1 MLIDSNSILDTS
13 TKKTMSQVFDFS
25 KEYVTIET
33 DKNTI
38 YKAGEGI
45 SISSDNTISL
55 ASQGDST
62 EVESTDTSTSSSFK
76 VAVGDNQPVGA
87 HLWYNTSDY
96 VSVQGE
102 TPTRIITIDDT
113 ENPVVRG
120 NTRPS
125 KTGVFWWNT
134 SNYGGGSD

>member
-1 MLIDSNSILDTS
+1 MVPTTDQIKNKLIPRLKEIIQNSGGGS
-13 TKKTMSQVFDFS
+13 
-25 KEYVTIET
+25 
-33 DKNTI
+33 
-38 YKAGEGI
+38 
-45 SISSDNTISL
+45 
-55 ASQGDST
+55 
-62 EVESTDTSTSSSFK
+62 STDTSTSISFK

-113 ENPVVRG
+113 KNPVVRG

>member
-1 MLIDSNSILDTS
+1 MMDTS
-13 TKKTMSQVFDFS
+13 TKKTMSQVIDFS
-25 KEYVTIET
+25 KEYVTTET
-33 DKNTI
+33 DKDTT

-45 SISSDNTISL
+45 SISSDNTISI
-55 ASQGDST
+55 ASVDQGGSAG
-62 EVESTDTSTSSSFK
+62 VESTDTSTSSSFK

-96 VSVQGE
+96 VSVQGT

-113 ENPVVRG
+113 ENPIVRS